1 MGNRVL
7 VVDDEKSIV
16 KGIRFS
22 LEQDDMHVDCAY
34 DGEEAIDYVKNY
46 SYDLIIMDVMMPKLN
61 GLDATKKIRSM
72 GIPTPIILL
81 TAKSLIDD
89 KVNGLDAG
97 ADDYLTK
104 PFQMKELL
112 ARIRALLRRGN
123 LVASEGFGD
132 FTLDPNTF
140 EIAHDGKSYRLTGKE
155 YKLMELFIRNSN
167 IFLSTERI
175 LESIW
180 EYDSDVDISVVWVFI
195 SSLRKHLERIGSN
208 VTIKVSRG
216 VGYRLEENKK

>member
-1 MGNRVL
+1 MKILL
-7 VVDDEKSIV
+7 VEDDQELSNVVTKILKHDNYDV
-16 KGIRFS
+16 NN
-22 LEQDDMHVDCAY
+22 AY

-195 SSLRKHLERIGSN
+195 SSLRKHLEQIGSN

-216 VGYRLEENKK
+216 VGYRLEENKKW